1 MSSRERG
8 RLWSWARPKRPPQE
22 APPPTAAEL
31 AAPTHT
37 NGADGWNLWDLE
49 RRARAHAGTGAVP
62 EEWAATFRHLREFAR
77 SDGRLPSQF
86 DSLVRETFPELT

>member
-1 MSSRERG
+1 VSERERA
-8 RLWSWARPKRPPQE
+8 RLWSWARPKRHAAE
-22 APPPTAAEL
+22 APPTAAEP

-37 NGADGWNLWDLE
+37 NGTDEWNLWDLE
-49 RRARAHAGTGAVP
+49 RRARAHAGAAAVP

-77 SDGRLPSQF
+77 SDGRLPPQF